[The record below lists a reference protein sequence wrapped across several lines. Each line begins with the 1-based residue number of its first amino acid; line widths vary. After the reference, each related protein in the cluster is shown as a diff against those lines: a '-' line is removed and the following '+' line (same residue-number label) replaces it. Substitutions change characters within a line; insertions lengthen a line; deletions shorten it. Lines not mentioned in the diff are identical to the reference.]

1 MRTPRLLRW
10 PQWLRPSQVTRTAT
24 NTLAVACACGWD
36 DPEPHMLL
44 ARFPPHEGALVTCP
58 GSVQA
63 ISLGVP
69 VATGSRQPDA
79 DTDADKPTSLDPEPD
94 PTRRSRTR

>member
-1 MRTPRLLRW
+1 MI
-10 PQWLRPSQVTRTAT
+10 
-24 NTLAVACACGWD
+24 
-36 DPEPHMLL
+36 L

-69 VATGSRQPDA
+69 VATGSRQPRA
-79 DTDADKPTSLDPEPD
+79 GTDADKPTSLGPDPD
-94 PTRRSRTR
+94 PTRSSRRTR